1 MADNTTLNQGALG
14 DTIRTI
20 DRSTDAVPVPAKTQV
35 VAIDIG
41 GEAGESLLAPGN
53 LLPVDPNS
61 SVADGTASSA
71 VPQVSV
77 TAGKGTDGLVHSI
90 EVDPQ
95 GVQQVREQA
104 ATQAQDP
111 TTPLNTV
118 LVGDPNGDFAGMAIL
133 DMVVQDATGIGFNV
147 RVINPPKA
155 DASGAAVLS
164 DAIPY
169 QINIPAGA
177 TYLLDTTGYQSV
189 GITTQTLAANVFATN
204 DLKTLSALSG
214 TPLVLGAYVTAVA
227 AGAGYVFPA
236 AARYVA
242 LTATTS
248 GTATIYLRAAPWNAS
263 YTTSVPSSVAQNNE
277 AQYGGTTVVTGGVAG
292 LPGVGGNVA
301 PGSARTANPVP
312 VAGADA
318 SNLTRTVLTDTAGRV
333 QVGAFGTDF
342 TGAAAALSVQK
353 ATNNLVPALQTQDVG
368 GTDGSTLGEVLWQIL
383 LEMRVL
389 NQQVYLLNSQGGA
402 LDDPASIKADPTIN
416 LPLN

>member
-236 AARYVA
+236 AAR
-242 LTATTS
+242 
-248 GTATIYLRAAPWNAS
+248 
-263 YTTSVPSSVAQNNE
+263 
-277 AQYGGTTVVTGGVAG
+277 
-292 LPGVGGNVA
+292 
-301 PGSARTANPVP
+301 
-312 VAGADA
+312 
-318 SNLTRTVLTDTAGRV
+318 
-333 QVGAFGTDF
+333 
-342 TGAAAALSVQK
+342 
-353 ATNNLVPALQTQDVG
+353 
-368 GTDGSTLGEVLWQIL
+368 
-383 LEMRVL
+383 
-389 NQQVYLLNSQGGA
+389 
-402 LDDPASIKADPTIN
+402 
-416 LPLN
+416 

>member
-1 MADNTTLNQGALG
+1 M
-14 DTIRTI
+14 
-20 DRSTDAVPVPAKTQV
+20 
-35 VAIDIG
+35 
-41 GEAGESLLAPGN
+41 
-53 LLPVDPNS
+53 
-61 SVADGTASSA
+61 
-71 VPQVSV
+71 
-77 TAGKGTDGLVHSI
+77 
-90 EVDPQ
+90 
-95 GVQQVREQA
+95 
-104 ATQAQDP
+104 
-111 TTPLNTV
+111 
-118 LVGDPNGDFAGMAIL
+118 
-133 DMVVQDATGIGFNV
+133 
-147 RVINPPKA
+147 
-155 DASGAAVLS
+155 
-164 DAIPY
+164 
-169 QINIPAGA
+169 
-177 TYLLDTTGYQSV
+177 
-189 GITTQTLAANVFATN
+189 
-204 DLKTLSALSG
+204 
-214 TPLVLGAYVTAVA
+214 
-227 AGAGYVFPA
+227 
-236 AARYVA
+236 A

-318 SNLTRTVLTDTAGRV
+318 SNLTRTVLTETAGRV

-342 TGAAAALSVQK
+342 TGAAAALSVQL

-368 GTDGSTLGEVLWQIL
+368 CTDGSTLGVVLWQIL